1 MGTSKAGAKV
11 IWLTGLPCA
20 GKTTLARQLA
30 AALELRGAACA
41 VLDGDELR
49 AAISPDLGF
58 SKPARDENVRR
69 AAALAAMLAAQ
80 DLLVIVALVS
90 PYREARGAAR
100 SRIEGFV
107 EVFVSCPLDECE
119 RRDTK
124 GMYAAARA
132 GKIPAMTGVDDPY
145 EAPTNAE
152 VVLHTERQ
160 SIEECVGVLLGAV
173 GFSAE
178 PSA

>member
-1 MGTSKAGAKV
+1 MGKSQTGAKV

-30 AALELRGAACA
+30 AALKVRGTACA

-49 AAISPDLGF
+49 AAVSPDLGF
-58 SKPARDENVRR
+58 TREDRDENVRR
-69 AAALAAMLAAQ
+69 TAALAALLATQ
-80 DLLVIVALVS
+80 GLFVLVALVS
-90 PYREARGAAR
+90 PYRAARGAAR
-100 SRIEGFV
+100 ARIVGFV
-107 EVFVSCPLDECE
+107 EVFVSCPLEECE

-132 GKIPAMTGVDDPY
+132 GEIPAMTGIDDPY
-145 EAPTNAE
+145 EAPTDAE

-160 SIEECVGVLLGAV
+160 SIEECVEQLLAAT
-173 GFSAE
+173 GFG
-178 PSA
+178 